1 MFPLIPFL
9 TATAIATMPLCKAMV
24 RAASDT
30 DTKIQILRQ
39 CRCQARNGQD
49 TCGTHKN
56 FFNPSTW
63 TLNVVYGN
71 YFPSLS
77 LDSQDPST
85 IFHVEHICETMLTK
99 RIVLTQTDVNSI
111 PAEDK
116 NIDVM
121 RVLSCFSSIH
131 PLWNIK
137 LVVKML
143 VHYTWL
149 VVNQIPCENY
159 LKSFIQNE
167 NMSGLMILRIFM
179 PFWGKVTT
187 MRPIIDL
194 VLEELLDKNTKMYTL
209 SLYHDKFLREYLT
222 MDKYPDLDAYVSDR
236 LLPLIHQNRKIARQI
251 YKDRIDSM
259 KEELMMKM
267 WAPERIEAYYEKHG
281 IFLLDECDPWL
292 MAVAH
297 GPRA

>member
-1 MFPLIPFL
+1 
-9 TATAIATMPLCKAMV
+9 MPLCKAMV

-30 DTKIQILRQ
+30 DAKIQILRQ
-39 CRCQARNGQD
+39 CRCQARNNQD
-49 TCGTHKN
+49 TCSTHKN
-56 FFNPSTW
+56 FFNTESW
-63 TLNVVYGN
+63 VLNVLCGN
-71 YFPSLS
+71 HFPSLC
-77 LDSQDPST
+77 LGSQDLST
-85 IFHVEHICETMLTK
+85 LYHVEHICETIMSK
-99 RIVLTQTDVNSI
+99 RVVLTQMDVKSI

-116 NIDVM
+116 NLDVM
-121 RVLSCFSSIH
+121 RVLSSFSSIH
-131 PLWNIK
+131 PFWNIK
-137 LVVKML
+137 LLVKML

-149 VVNQIPCENY
+149 IANEIPCKKY
-159 LKSFIQNE
+159 LNSIIQNE

-187 MRPIIDL
+187 MRPIIDCI
-194 VLEELLDKNTKMYTL
+194 LEELLDNNTKMYTI
-209 SLYHDKFLREYLT
+209 SMYNDKFLREYLT
-222 MDKYPDLDAYVSDR
+222 MDKISDVEAYISDR

-297 GPRA
+297 GPRV